1 MNLSKQQKT
10 LLGILHFLPIIGII
24 AYIWFFFS
32 FFFNNIQALENHDP
46 NVPPTEFL
54 SGFFGAFLILIIT
67 LIIALGIKIFDI
79 VHLVKSNKNDTSN
92 KILIW
97 ILLLVFTGI
106 IGEIVYYFIEIL
118 PEKKQ
123 ELNG

>member
-1 MNLSKQQKT
+1 MNLSKQQKI

-32 FFFNNIQALENHDP
+32 FFFNNIQTLENHDP

-54 SGFFGAFLILIIT
+54 SSFFGAFMILIIT
-67 LIIALGIKIFDI
+67 MIIALGIKIFDI
-79 VHLVKSNKNDTSN
+79 VHLVKSNKNDTGN

-97 ILLLVFTGI
+97 ILLLVFTGT